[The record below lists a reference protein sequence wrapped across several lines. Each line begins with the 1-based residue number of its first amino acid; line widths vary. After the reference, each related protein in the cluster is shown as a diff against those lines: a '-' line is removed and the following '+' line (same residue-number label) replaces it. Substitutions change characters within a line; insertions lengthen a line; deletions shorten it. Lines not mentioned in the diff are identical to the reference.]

1 MGNCS
6 QCSGECRVQDKGTIT
21 VGIPAGVDSGSRVRI
36 SAKGNAGRFG
46 GASGDL
52 YLIVN
57 VETHPF
63 FQRRGSDILAQV
75 PVTITEAA
83 LGTQI
88 EVPTING
95 KARLKIP
102 AGTQSGQK
110 FRLRGKGAPSPK
122 RKKRGDQL
130 VEVAVVLPEIHDERS
145 KELLREFATLH
156 PENPRSGISG

>member
-1 MGNCS
+1 M
-6 QCSGECRVQDKGTIT
+6 
-21 VGIPAGVDSGSRVRI
+21 
-36 SAKGNAGRFG
+36 
-46 GASGDL
+46 
-52 YLIVN
+52 
-57 VETHPF
+57 
-63 FQRRGSDILAQV
+63 
-75 PVTITEAA
+75 
-83 LGTQI
+83 
-88 EVPTING
+88 G